1 MSTVDQRMAWNAVSA
16 RYQRLHDFYTDD
28 VSYGPWAPPESE
40 LRLLGDVAG
49 LRILDLGCGGG
60 QNSIAL
66 ARFGAHVTGIDL
78 SEMQIA
84 HARRLAAA
92 AHIPVEFV
100 QGSGEALGALGD
112 GSCDAVFSSNTFPY
126 IADMRRCLAEC
137 ARVLR
142 PGGRLVF
149 SLDHPARDCFYDE
162 EAGELLPYP
171 ARSYFDESAVR
182 WAFDGTSVRMES
194 HHRTLSAW
202 IALLVDAGFTLAR
215 LVEPPPPTA
224 LLDDLWPEDDPR
236 SPLRNLPQCAIF
248 VGERR

>member
-1 MSTVDQRMAWNAVSA
+1 MTSVDQRMAWNAVSA
-16 RYQRLHDFYTDD
+16 RYQRLHEFPTDD
-28 VSYGPWAPPESE
+28 VSYSPWAPPESE

-49 LRILDLGCGGG
+49 LHILDLGCGGG
-60 QNSIAL
+60 QNGIAL
-66 ARFGAHVTGIDL
+66 ARLGAHVTGIDP
-78 SEMQIA
+78 SEMQLA

-100 QGSGEALGALGD
+100 QGSGEDLGTLGD
-112 GSCDAVFSSNTFPY
+112 GCFDVIFSSNTFPY

-149 SLDHPARDCFYDE
+149 SLDHPARDCFFDE

-194 HHRTLSAW
+194 HRRTLSAW

-236 SPLRNLPQCAIF
+236 APLRNLPQCAIF